1 MSKLPVMIYGSRGR
15 MGRVLCDLA
24 ASCEAEV
31 VSTVDQN
38 EGDLASGI
46 QKAAVAIDF
55 SFHAA
60 TVKLLDA
67 ATAAGKAVVIG
78 TTGHTAEE
86 KERIHAAAQQI
97 PVVWAGNYSV
107 GVNLLFY
114 LTRKAA
120 SILGEDYQ
128 PEVLELHHRHK
139 KDAPSGTAANLV
151 DLVREARELPESAVV
166 NGREGITGERPN
178 DQIGVHAI
186 RGGQIIGEHTVF
198 FIGEQDRIE
207 LTHRAQDRG
216 IFARGAHRAAR
227 WASQQQPGLYDM
239 RDVLGLKD

>member
-1 MSKLPVMIYGSRGR
+1 MSKLPVLIYGSRGR
-15 MGRVLCDLA
+15 MGRVLTDV
-24 ASCEAEV
+24 ASACQVEV
-31 VSTVDQN
+31 VATIDQD
-38 EGDLASGI
+38 EGDLTEGLS
-46 QKAAVAIDF
+46 KAAVAIDF

-60 TVKLLDA
+60 TVRLLEAAVKL
-67 ATAAGKAVVIG
+67 GKGVVIG
-78 TTGHTAEE
+78 TTGHTPEEQALIRQAAE
-86 KERIHAAAQQI
+86 KI
-97 PVVWAGNYSV
+97 PVVWAGNYSI

-120 SILGEDYQ
+120 AILGDDYQ
-128 PEVLELHHRHK
+128 PEILELHHRHK

-151 DLVREARELPESAVV
+151 DLVREARDLPESAVI

-178 DQIGVHAI
+178 DQIGVHAV

-227 WASQQQPGLYDM
+227 WVNEQPAGLYDM